1 MVNDNHITMKTN
13 MKRLLFLFA
22 IVSMLTGCSVY
33 RHSETAKPENNTGET
48 ATLKGCVWEDETGEP
63 VVYGNVILL
72 DGKDEM
78 RYGTSINEKGEYQ
91 IEGVSYGKYTVRFVA
106 LEYYEKEILI
116 DIKKNE
122 ERLSTG
128 LKENH
133 IMLD

>member
-1 MVNDNHITMKTN
+1 MSFQKYVIMKTN

-22 IVSMLTGCSVY
+22 IVSMLTSCVAK
-33 RHSETAKPENNTGET
+33 HIETAKTENSTGET
-48 ATLKGCVWEDETGEP
+48 ATLKGSIWEDETGEP

-72 DGKDEM
+72 DGKDKM
-78 RYGTSINEKGEYQ
+78 RYGTSTNEKGEYQ

-106 LEYYEKEILI
+106 LGYYEKAILI

-122 ERLSTG
+122 EQLSTG

>member
-1 MVNDNHITMKTN
+1 MSFQKYVIMKTN

-22 IVSMLTGCSVY
+22 IVSMLTGCAA
-33 RHSETAKPENNTGET
+33 RHIETAKTQNDTREK
-48 ATLKGCVWEDETGEP
+48 ATLRGSVWIDDTGEP
-63 VVYGNVILL
+63 AGFVNVVLL
-72 DGKDEM
+72 DGKDIM
-78 RYGTSINEKGEYQ
+78 RYGTTTNEKGEYQ

>member
-1 MVNDNHITMKTN
+1 MSFQKYVIMKTN

-22 IVSMLTGCSVY
+22 IVSMLTSCVAK
-33 RHSETAKPENNTGET
+33 HIETAKTENSTGET
-48 ATLKGCVWEDETGEP
+48 ATLKGSVWEDETGEP
-63 VVYGNVILL
+63 VVYGNVVLL
-72 DGKDEM
+72 DGKDIM
-78 RYGTSINEKGEYQ
+78 RYGTTTNEKGEQQ

>member
-1 MVNDNHITMKTN
+1 MSFQKYVIMKTN

-22 IVSMLTGCSVY
+22 IVSMLTSCVAK
-33 RHSETAKPENNTGET
+33 HIETAKPENNTGET
-48 ATLKGCVWEDETGEP
+48 ATLKCSIWEDETGEP

-72 DGKDEM
+72 DGKDKM
-78 RYGTSINEKGEYQ
+78 RYGTYTNEKGEYQ

-106 LEYYEKEILI
+106 LGYHEKAILI

-122 ERLSTG
+122 EQLSTG

-133 IMLD
+133 IMLE